1 MFEGYRHLNELLQRH
16 NMRAELGFCDEDFI
30 IISVGEL
37 NNNKNHE
44 IIIRALSEIEDKTVK
59 YIICGQGELKE
70 YLERLIAEKN
80 LQERVKLLGYRSD
93 IRELLH
99 MADVFAFPSKRE
111 GLGLAALEAMA
122 SGLPLLTSDVHGIN
136 DYSMDGVTGYK
147 VNLSN
152 TNISLLI
159 KQFQMHTQER
169 CKMGINNVRS
179 VEKYDI
185 KNIHVEMQ
193 EIYILLNK
201 KIRG

>member
-1 MFEGYRHLNELLQRH
+1 
-16 NMRAELGFCDEDFI
+16 MRAELGFCDEDFI

-37 NNNKNHE
+37 NSNKNHE

-152 TNISLLI
+152 TNISVLI

-169 CKMGINNVRS
+169 CKMEINNVRS